1 MALQS
6 MTGFARSQGSFGET
20 GWIWELRAVNG
31 KALDVR
37 FRLPSGMEAIEAPLR
52 EALSARILRGN
63 IQVSLQMEEGG
74 ASVLPVLNEEA
85 LSAAEKIVA
94 RVSEKTG
101 MQPASMDALL
111 AIRGVVEYRETTAD
125 PAKADARR
133 EALLKS
139 FAEAVAA
146 LEKARLQEGA
156 ATLDDVRDRAASQLD
171 EFTFDH
177 AAVST

>member
-74 ASVLPVLNEEA
+74 TPVLPVLNEEA
-85 LSAAEKIVA
+85 LAAAGEIMRKVT
-94 RVSEKTG
+94 EHTG
-101 MQPASMDALL
+101 LPPASTCPM
-111 AIRGVVEYRETTAD
+111 
-125 PAKADARR
+125 
-133 EALLKS
+133 
-139 FAEAVAA
+139 AA
-146 LEKARLQEGA
+146 P
-156 ATLDDVRDRAASQLD
+156 S
-171 EFTFDH
+171 
-177 AAVST
+177 